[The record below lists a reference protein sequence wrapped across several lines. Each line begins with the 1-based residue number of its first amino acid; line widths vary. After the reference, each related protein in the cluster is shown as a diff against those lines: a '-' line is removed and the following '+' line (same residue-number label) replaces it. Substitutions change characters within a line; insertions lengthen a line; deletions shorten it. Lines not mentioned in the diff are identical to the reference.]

1 MSAAHSLLRDT
12 TQDDPLNRFLQLFRA
27 LRHDTLHRLDEVYDE
42 RILFEDPLHRI
53 EGRDALRAYF
63 DRLYAGVESIDFAY
77 GELMREPG
85 QAMLTWT
92 MQLRHRRLRA
102 GELLTLPGASHLRF
116 ADRVHYHRDYF
127 DAGALVYERLPL
139 VGGVVRAI
147 RRRV

>member
-1 MSAAHSLLRDT
+1 MSAARPLARKA
-12 TQDDPLNRFLQLFRA
+12 TQHDPLERFLQLFRE

-63 DRLYAGVESIDFAY
+63 DRMYAGVESIDFEY
-77 GELMREPG
+77 GELMRDPG
-85 QAMLTWT
+85 QAMVTWS
-92 MQLRHRRLRA
+92 MQLRHRRFRP

-116 ADRVHYHRDYF
+116 TDRVHYHRDYF
-127 DAGALVYERLPL
+127 DAGALIYERLPL